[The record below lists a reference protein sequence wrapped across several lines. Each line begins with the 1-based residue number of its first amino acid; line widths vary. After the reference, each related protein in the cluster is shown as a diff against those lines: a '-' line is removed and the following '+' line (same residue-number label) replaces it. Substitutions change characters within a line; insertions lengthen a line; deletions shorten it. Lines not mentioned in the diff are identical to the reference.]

1 MPGQSV
7 LILRFQAHAF
17 PYSRSSDISVSRKAS
32 EGCGRLQKARSRR
45 GGCEIL
51 DLGIEKPLVFPG
63 RQEPDLA
70 GSQSQQEN
78 TNGEVSKRGCWTT
91 VMGVSCASRQQ
102 RQLDHGDGRQPPA
115 ASRASAY
122 LSRSVLAI
130 ARTSRRLSSSSS
142 VSFSPSTKPR
152 SMTVWRMVLPSFSA
166 VLATLAA
173 FS

>member
-1 MPGQSV
+1 MKCVG
-7 LILRFQAHAF
+7 LMWLAA
-17 PYSRSSDISVSRKAS
+17 AS

-63 RQEPDLA
+63 RQKPDLA

-102 RQLDHGDGRQPPA
+102 RQLDHGDGRQLRQLRQPRDHGDGRQPPA